1 MKLKK
6 NLVLLMMV
14 IIGGLTFSA
23 CNDNDGDGYTYY
35 PQSYFQIINAYSHAD
50 EGLGFK
56 FGEGKINLEA
66 PLKYGEYTGYLG
78 PATPNKYDYSA
89 GISGTEESI
98 LDTTITLKDSTY
110 HTSIIYGTEEFPASI
125 FVDDK
130 QPSDFDQ
137 GKANVRF
144 FNVADNTVPLNVK
157 LVGSGDPVEV
167 VSGRAADNQST
178 AKQSQVFKPVATGVY
193 TIQFTDESGDEVA
206 KKEETVTLNPG
217 GYYTI
222 IAKGIK
228 GDAEEP
234 ITVGFVDHFPQR

>member
-6 NLVLLMMV
+6 NLVLLMTM

-23 CNDNDGDGYTYY
+23 CNDNDDGGYTYI
-35 PQSYFQIINAYSHAD
+35 PQSTFQIINAYPHAD
-50 EGLGFK
+50 EGLGFAL
-56 FGEGKINLEA
+56 GQEKINLEG
-66 PLKYGEYTGYLG
+66 PLKYGQKTRYIG
-78 PATPNKYDYSA
+78 PLVPNSYDYSV
-89 GISGTEESI
+89 GISGTDTPI

-110 HTSIIYGTEEFPASI
+110 HTSIIYGTEEFPSSI

-137 GKANVRF
+137 SKANVRF
-144 FNVADNTVPLNVK
+144 FNVADNTVSLNVN

-167 VSGRAADNQST
+167 ISGRGADNQST
-178 AKQSQVFKPVATGVY
+178 AKQNQVFKPVATGVY
-193 TIQFTDESGDEVA
+193 SIQFTDESGDEVA
-206 KKEETVTLNPG
+206 KKEETVTLNAG

-228 GDAEEP
+228 GDAENP
-234 ITVGFVDHFPQR
+234 ITVGFVDHFPQQ